1 MKRLIL
7 LIPSLVGL
15 VAAIISIVDT
25 SGDGSVCDIN
35 SYISCTRVA
44 LSSYSRFMGISLSMW
59 ATAYFILTTTLCTIY
74 IAGRSS
80 LALKILWGLSI
91 SALPIIAILIYIET
105 MIIKS
110 LCIYCTAMHA
120 SIAVSA
126 YISTVE
132 IMKIRSL

>member
-7 LIPSLVGL
+7 LILSLVGL
-15 VAAIISIVDT
+15 AAAIISILDT
-25 SGDGSVCDIN
+25 SGGSSICDIN

-59 ATAYFILTTTLCTIY
+59 AAAYFILTTTLSMIY

-91 SALPIIAILIYIET
+91 STLPIIAILIYIET

-110 LCIYCTAMHA
+110 LCIYCTAMHV
-120 SIAVSA
+120 SIAASA
-126 YISTVE
+126 YISTAE
-132 IMKIRSL
+132 IMKIRSP